1 MLVIT
6 SYHLHQLF
14 HNIRMKLDETVNQ
27 KYVIKMGNNQEL
39 KEINIKNCTCYYF
52 NDLMKF
58 KLLCS
63 ILYKTMIGVK
73 LLRIMF
79 NKVSAF
85 MKVFDESKY

>member
-1 MLVIT
+1 
-6 SYHLHQLF
+6 
-14 HNIRMKLDETVNQ
+14 MKLDEIVNQ

-39 KEINIKNCTCYYF
+39 KEINIKNRTSYYF

>member
-1 MLVIT
+1 
-6 SYHLHQLF
+6 
-14 HNIRMKLDETVNQ
+14 MKLDEIVDQ

-39 KEINIKNCTCYYF
+39 KEINIKKRTSYYF

>member
-1 MLVIT
+1 
-6 SYHLHQLF
+6 
-14 HNIRMKLDETVNQ
+14 MKLDEIVNQ

-39 KEINIKNCTCYYF
+39 KEINIKNRTGYYF

-85 MKVFDESKY
+85 MKVFDGTKY

>member
-1 MLVIT
+1 
-6 SYHLHQLF
+6 
-14 HNIRMKLDETVNQ
+14 MKLDEIVNQ

-39 KEINIKNCTCYYF
+39 KEINIKKRTSYYF

>member
-1 MLVIT
+1 
-6 SYHLHQLF
+6 
-14 HNIRMKLDETVNQ
+14 MKLDEIVNQ

-39 KEINIKNCTCYYF
+39 KEINIKKRTSYYF

-63 ILYKTMIGVK
+63 ILYKTMIGVN

>member
-1 MLVIT
+1 
-6 SYHLHQLF
+6 
-14 HNIRMKLDETVNQ
+14 MKLDEIVNQ

-39 KEINIKNCTCYYF
+39 KEISIKNRTCYYF

-58 KLLCS
+58 KSLCS